1 MIGVVLVLVLAWGL
15 ARLFTDTPEH
25 VTTPSPVLN
34 GSAGLATDQKPITSS
49 LGTPVKMTVKA
60 VRGPSDVLVRDRSG
74 TILWAGHLTKGGHRQ
89 LFGTGPFTVRAVHPA
104 AVDVWV
110 AGKPRGPVGDGDH
123 GRAPYL
129 PLTPAQG
136 RFGSGAPYGILGER

>member
-1 MIGVVLVLVLAWGL
+1 M
-15 ARLFTDTPEH
+15 
-25 VTTPSPVLN
+25 TTQSPVLN
-34 GSAGLATDQKPITSS
+34 GSAGLAPDQEPITSS
-49 LGTPVKMTVKA
+49 LGTPVQMTVKA

-110 AGKPRGPVGDGDH
+110 AGKPQGPVGDGDVAA
-123 GRAPYL
+123 RR
-129 PLTPAQG
+129 TF
-136 RFGSGAPYGILGER
+136 R